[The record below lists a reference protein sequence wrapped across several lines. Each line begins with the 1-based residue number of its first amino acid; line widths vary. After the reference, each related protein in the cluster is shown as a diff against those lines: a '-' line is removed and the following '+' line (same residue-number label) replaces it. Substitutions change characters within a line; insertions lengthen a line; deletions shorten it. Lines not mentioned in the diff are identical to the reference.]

1 MENAKRPLPR
11 ELLFLRDFAR
21 AKELPV
27 DELLAWLP
35 KQLEQI
41 RLHAGQLRQH
51 GFDPDYM
58 VGLLQP
64 VLARAQAA
72 QAEPS
77 GQRKSGFTPSPTKRR
92 LRERL
97 LMPSSRS
104 LPSSKQPS
112 PSTRTFRSWKTN
124 SEQLRQQYPKLGDD

>member
-72 QAEPS
+72 QAELE
-77 GQRKSGFTPSPTKRR
+77 RAEE
-92 LRERL
+92 ERL
-97 LMPSSRS
+97 HAVADQAEAARKVVDAFEQVVAELKAAKPFHPD
-104 LPSSKQPS
+104 LPELEDQL
-112 PSTRTFRSWKTN
+112 
-124 SEQLRQQYPKLGDD
+124 EQLRQQYPKLGDD